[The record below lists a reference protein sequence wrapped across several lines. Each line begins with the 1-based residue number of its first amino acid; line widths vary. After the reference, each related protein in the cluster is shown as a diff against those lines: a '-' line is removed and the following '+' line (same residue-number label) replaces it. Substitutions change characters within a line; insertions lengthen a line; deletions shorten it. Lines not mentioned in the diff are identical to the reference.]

1 VVALRFRWYL
11 VRSPTPV
18 GWRTEHEPAMSHYV
32 TERCVDCRYTYC
44 AVECPVAAF
53 FEIETP
59 HAMLVIDPDIC
70 IDCEACVPACPVN
83 AIWPD
88 HELPEAYASWKAF
101 NTEWAKKGTNCTE
114 SKDPLPSARLL
125 DEIQAAEKAKGLAVT
140 EPSKAS

>member
-1 VVALRFRWYL
+1 
-11 VRSPTPV
+11 
-18 GWRTEHEPAMSHYV
+18 MSHYV
-32 TERCVDCRYTYC
+32 TERCVNCRYTYC

-53 FEIETP
+53 FEIEKP

-125 DEIQAAEKAKGLAVT
+125 DEIQAEEKAKGLAIT
-140 EPSKAS
+140 RDTSFGGTSIRRACSHARYSSSSGTTPSLAAT